1 MANEIMDLLEKIN
14 DMGTTVVIVTHDPEL
29 AQRSS
34 RQIYVLDGRL
44 IDLEAQDRHA
54 PLFHPSVDPHVQRA
68 GV

>member
-14 DMGTTVVIVTHDPEL
+14 EMGTTVVIVTHDSEL

-54 PLFHPSVDPHVQRA
+54 PLFQPAARQA
-68 GV
+68 GA